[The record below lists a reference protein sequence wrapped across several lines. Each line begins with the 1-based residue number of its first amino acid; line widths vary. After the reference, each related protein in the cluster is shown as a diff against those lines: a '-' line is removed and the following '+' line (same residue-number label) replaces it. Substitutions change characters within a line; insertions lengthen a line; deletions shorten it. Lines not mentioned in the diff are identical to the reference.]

1 MTGIPRVFIH
11 ARPEQPQ
18 FGALADGLLAA
29 GFQPVFQRPSGWKR
43 ADADPRAA
51 YCIVNGL
58 RDKQE
63 EIAATYRALNI
74 PVWVLELPRLRTEP
88 DAWAL
93 LLESLHWLPASST
106 RVAVT
111 PPAITKRFPRNMLV
125 IGQKAD
131 DASHQMSGAQMATM
145 MREMVAACRAA
156 HPDLPVVVR
165 PHPLDT
171 QMVPSDIY
179 GADDISVGNKET
191 IREAMRN
198 AAAVVVYNSTS
209 GWDAIAAGVPVV
221 TFARRE
227 LCSYYPYTTALT
239 NLVKLTNR
247 QRHDALHRAAGAQ
260 WTLDEM
266 RSGRAVRD
274 SLLTYTPFMA
284 AVA

>member
-43 ADADPRAA
+43 ADAEPRAA
-51 YCIVNGL
+51 YCIVDGL

-63 EIAATYRALNI
+63 EIAATYRVLNI
-74 PVWVLELPRLRTEP
+74 PVWVMELPRLRTEP

-106 RVAVT
+106 RAAVT
-111 PPAITKRFPRNMLV
+111 PPAITKRFPKNILV

-131 DASHQMSGAQMATM
+131 DASHQMNGAQMATM
-145 MREMVAACRAA
+145 MCEMVAACRAA
-156 HPDLPVVVR
+156 HPDLPIVVR

-171 QMVPSDIY
+171 QEVPSDIY
-179 GADDISVGNKET
+179 GADAISVGTKET
-191 IREAMRN
+191 IREAMRH

-247 QRHDALHRAAGAQ
+247 QRHDALQRAAGTQ
-260 WTLDEM
+260 WSLTELQ
-266 RSGRAVRD
+266 SGRAIRG
-274 SLLTYTPFMA
+274 SLLAYTPFTA